1 MVFSDKKQNGKRRG
15 ATYHESAVTIL
26 TPGCHFSGKLYCKG
40 SSRIGGRIEGEI
52 VSEGLLVIEESALI
66 TAEIKADEV
75 IVRSCRRYQC
85 EGRVEL
91 LKQPFR
97 GNIDT
102 FLVGANFNGLKMVT
116 AAKVS
121 ADGIPVVEK
130 LRKKGSVAREE
141 LAKKLPEVGVG
152 KP

>member
-1 MVFSDKKQNGKRRG
+1 MV
-15 ATYHESAVTIL
+15 
-26 TPGCHFSGKLYCKG
+26 
-40 SSRIGGRIEGEI
+40 
-52 VSEGLLVIEESALI
+52 
-66 TAEIKADEV
+66 
-75 IVRSCRRYQC
+75 
-85 EGRVEL
+85 VE
-91 LKQPFR
+91 
-97 GNIDT
+97 
-102 FLVGANFNGLKMVT
+102 GANFNGTAKMVT